1 MSSTPATESRKMR
14 QRHSEASH
22 KMTTR
27 GRPYPAQD
35 NKEMNRLRE
44 ENEVYRQQIQQL
56 QEAELRSQENY
67 RLVVEDYNGL
77 LEEKDRENGELREQ
91 VKQLEESELKYRQL
105 VEDWNRLVGQYDL
118 LTGDLQRLEAEIVET
133 NEKFEEYSKEM
144 VEKLEE
150 AQDEK
155 LEKEE
160 EIEEMKEHFKMRRNN
175 MAHNMEVLR
184 DEKEKEIEKLRGLLE
199 ESNNKSY
206 GFRSRQ
212 VKRRLFNRLDD
223 VLEFGDAEEQ
233 KQAQRN
239 IKTMSV
245 MLRNG
250 EEIEELV
257 DMEN

>member
-1 MSSTPATESRKMR
+1 M
-14 QRHSEASH
+14 
-22 KMTTR
+22 
-27 GRPYPAQD
+27 D
-35 NKEMNRLRE
+35 RLRE
-44 ENEVYRQQIQQL
+44 ENEQLLRQVQQL
-56 QEAELRSQENY
+56 QEAELQHQENY

-77 LEEKDRENGELREQ
+77 LEEKERENGELREQ
-91 VKQLEESELKYRQL
+91 VRQLEESDVKYRQL
-105 VEDWNRLVGQYDL
+105 VVDWNRLVGDFDQWKVEAV
-118 LTGDLQRLEAEIVET
+118 RLEAEIVET

-160 EIEEMKEHFKMRRNN
+160 EIEEIKEHFKMRREN
-175 MAHNMEVLR
+175 MAHNMELLR
-184 DEKEKEIEKLRGLLE
+184 EEKDKEIEKLNRLLE
-199 ESNNKSY
+199 ESNNKQY

-212 VKRRLFNRLDD
+212 VKRRLFNRLDEA
-223 VLEFGDAEEQ
+223 LEFGDEEE
-233 KQAQRN
+233 KKTDQRN

-257 DMEN
+257 DSEN